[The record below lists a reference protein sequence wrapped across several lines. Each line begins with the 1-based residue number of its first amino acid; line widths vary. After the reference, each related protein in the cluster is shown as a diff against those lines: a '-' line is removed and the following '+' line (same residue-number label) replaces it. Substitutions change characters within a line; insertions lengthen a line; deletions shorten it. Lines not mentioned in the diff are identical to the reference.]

1 MLQAMQGASHV
12 DAKKKMKLYWP
23 IVFAIV
29 AIVAALLGFV
39 DDNAPSAPAAR
50 VLSIIFLAFAALLL
64 LTRMKRAPGTGSRP
78 VDKVHRQD
86 RRESRIFRDML

>member
-1 MLQAMQGASHV
+1 MHGASHV
-12 DAKKKMKLYWP
+12 DARMMKLYWP

-50 VLSIIFLAFAALLL
+50 VLSIIFLAFAALLA
-64 LTRMKRAPGTGSRP
+64 LTRMKRSPDAKPRA
-78 VDKVHRQD
+78 QD
-86 RRESRIFRDML
+86 RFRAKERREPRIFRDML

>member
-1 MLQAMQGASHV
+1 MQGASHV
-12 DAKKKMKLYWP
+12 DARMMKLYWP

-50 VLSIIFLAFAALLL
+50 VLSIIFLAFAAVLL
-64 LTRMKRAPGTGSRP
+64 LTRMKRVSDGKSPAKDGLR
-78 VDKVHRQD
+78 RQE
-86 RRESRIFRDML
+86 RREPRIFRDML

>member
-1 MLQAMQGASHV
+1 MQGASHV
-12 DAKKKMKLYWP
+12 DARKMKLYWP

-50 VLSIIFLAFAALLL
+50 ILSIIFLAFAAVLI
-64 LTRMKRAPGTGSRP
+64 LTRMKRGPDANPRT
-78 VDKVHRQD
+78 QD
-86 RRESRIFRDML
+86 RTRARERREPRIFRDML